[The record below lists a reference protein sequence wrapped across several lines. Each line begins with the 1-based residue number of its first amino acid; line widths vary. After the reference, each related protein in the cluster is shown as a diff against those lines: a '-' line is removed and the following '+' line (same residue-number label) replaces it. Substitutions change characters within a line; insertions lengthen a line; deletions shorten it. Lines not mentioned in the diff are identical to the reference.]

1 MKTNL
6 KQIIKSAMAHRGFT
20 QSAVAQ
26 KAGWKNQSSLG
37 TAINRETPS
46 VETMFR
52 ILDALEY
59 DIIVVDRNSGAK
71 WVLER
76 VEEEDN

>member
-6 KQIIKSAMAHRGFT
+6 KKIIKSAMAHRGYT
-20 QSAVAQ
+20 QEAVAK

-37 TAINRETPS
+37 TAINRESPS

-59 DIIVVDRNSGAK
+59 DVVIVDRNSGAK
-71 WVLER
+71 WSLER
-76 VEEEDN
+76 VEEDES

>member
-6 KQIIKSAMAHRGFT
+6 KHIIKSAMAHRGFT
-20 QSAVAQ
+20 QNAVAK

-37 TAINRETPS
+37 TAINRENPS
-46 VETMFR
+46 VDTMFR

-59 DIIVVDRNSGAK
+59 DIVIVDRNSGTK
-71 WVLER
+71 WTLTSID
-76 VEEEDN
+76 EDGE

>member
-6 KQIIKSAMAHRGFT
+6 KEIIKSAMAHRGFT
-20 QSAVAQ
+20 QNAVAK

-37 TAINRETPS
+37 TAINRENPS
-46 VETMFR
+46 VDTMFR

-59 DIIVVDRNSGAK
+59 DVVVVDRNSGTRWMLKA
-71 WVLER
+71 VQ
-76 VEEEDN
+76 EDNE

>member
-6 KQIIKSAMAHRGFT
+6 KKIIKAAMAHRGYN
-20 QSAVAQ
+20 QSAVAT

-37 TAINRETPS
+37 TAINRESPS

-59 DIIVVDRNSGAK
+59 DIIIVDRNSGTK
-71 WVLER
+71 WQLER
-76 VEEEDN
+76 VEEDDE